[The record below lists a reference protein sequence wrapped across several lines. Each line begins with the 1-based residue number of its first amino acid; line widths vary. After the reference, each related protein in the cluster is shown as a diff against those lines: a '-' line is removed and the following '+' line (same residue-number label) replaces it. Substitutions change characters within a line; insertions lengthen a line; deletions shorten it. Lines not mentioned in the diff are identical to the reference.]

1 MSLTPQQFY
10 NATNPAKT
18 LDISKAEDKPYYI
31 DFSSV
36 RGGEIIAELKD
47 RITWSEGFTCH
58 LFTGH
63 TGCGKSTELYR
74 LKSELAEQYHV
85 IYFEATDDLDMN
97 NVEVSDIFLA
107 IARRTAQELETLMK
121 QAESGWQGVMQKAK
135 NLLFTEIK
143 LDVKTGEIPGVG
155 KFELGVDFDNNVNV
169 GLSTILGEIKAQSRK
184 NANLQDRLRNYLE
197 PKTDGFIDVLNNGL
211 FIPIN

>member
-18 LDISKAEDKPYYI
+18 LDISKAEDKSYYV

-36 RGGEIIAELKD
+36 RGGELIAELKD
-47 RITWSEGFTCH
+47 KITWSEDFTCH

-63 TGCGKSTELYR
+63 IGCGNSTELYR
-74 LKSELAEQYHV
+74 LKSELEAEKYHV

-121 QAESGWQGVMQKAK
+121 QAESRWQGVMQKAK
-135 NLLFTEIK
+135 HLLFTEIK

-184 NANLQDRLRNYLE
+184 NANLQDRLRNYL
-197 PKTDGFIDVLNNGL
+197 
-211 FIPIN
+211 